1 MPHFLTDEQVT
12 ILKQAHRTIKD
23 KKLADRIKAVL
34 SLNAGYEYSHVAKIL
49 LLDEVTLRRYVK
61 HYQDK
66 GLNGLLEYRYTGG
79 QAKLTLDQQE
89 KLSQHLE
96 KCTYLTAQ
104 SVIHYVKDQYQI
116 QYSLEGITQL
126 LHRLGFSYK
135 KPKIVPGKANPLKQA
150 AFLSTYAQIKSE
162 AQPEDHIYFADAVHP
177 THNTHT
183 RYGWIKKGQ
192 DKNLPANSGRKRLN
206 LNGALTLKGK
216 TAVVLPEE
224 TINAYAMIRL
234 GATLLK
240 QHSTGKIY
248 LILDNARYNHA
259 KKFKAWRE
267 KHGRLKVI
275 FLSPYSPQFNMIE
288 RLWRFMYQ
296 HILANKYFPTFTEFQ
311 ATVMDFFN
319 HLDRYR
325 SQLDTLLTDN
335 FQTIPALQ
343 LQT

>member
-1 MPHFLTDEQVT
+1 MPNFLTDEQVI

-61 HYQDK
+61 QYQEK
-66 GLNGLLEYRYTGG
+66 GIDGLLEYRYTGG
-79 QAKLTLDQQE
+79 QTRLTT
-89 KLSQHLE
+89 SQKEELGKHLE
-96 KCTYLTAQ
+96 EHTYLTAQ
-104 SVIHYVKDQYQI
+104 SVIAYVKYQYQI
-116 QYSLEGITQL
+116 QYSVEGITQL

-150 AFLSTYAQIKSE
+150 AFLHTYAQIKRE
-162 AQPEDHIYFADAVHP
+162 AQPQDHIYFGDGVHP
-177 THNTHT
+177 THNTHAG
-183 RYGWIKKGQ
+183 YGWIKKGQ
-192 DKNLPANSGRKRLN
+192 EKTIPANSGRKRLN
-206 LNGALTLKGK
+206 LNGALNLKGK

-224 TINAYAMIRL
+224 TINADAMIRL
-234 GATLLK
+234 GETLLK
-240 QHSTGKIY
+240 QHPTGKIY

-259 KKFKAWRE
+259 RKFKAWRV
-267 KHGRLKVI
+267 KHRRVKVV
-275 FLSPYSPQFNMIE
+275 FLSAYSPQFNVIE

-296 HILANKYFPTFTEFQ
+296 RILANRYFPTFAEFQ
-311 ATVMDFFN
+311 STVMDFFN

-325 SQLDTLLTDN
+325 TQLDTLLTDN